1 MALKIGETRSGDGG
15 GGGEEKKSARL
26 AVLGNNPFNLEVQLP
41 TEKEG
46 REREAARKR

>member
-1 MALKIGETRSGDGG
+1 MALKIGETRSGDG